1 MRTVRILA
9 ASIVL
14 AATTACGVVAK
25 DREVTRT
32 PTFTKTSVAG
42 SAEPR
47 AEIWRLRSG
56 LNVAALTCRGSGK
69 PPVTGHYSK
78 MLKRHSQL
86 LDQTYRMETRRYGVA
101 GHDRRQ
107 TKVYNRYSIQRSP
120 TRFCGV
126 AADVAREASS
136 MSSAQLSA
144 AASELV
150 ARLDSGLR

>member
-14 AATTACGVVAK
+14 AATTACGVLAK
-25 DREVTRT
+25 DREVMRT

-78 MLKRHSQL
+78 MLQRHS
-86 LDQTYRMETRRYGVA
+86 
-101 GHDRRQ
+101 
-107 TKVYNRYSIQRSP
+107 
-120 TRFCGV
+120 
-126 AADVAREASS
+126 
-136 MSSAQLSA
+136 
-144 AASELV
+144 
-150 ARLDSGLR
+150 

>member
-9 ASIVL
+9 AGIAL
-14 AATTACGVVAK
+14 AATAACGVVAK
-25 DREVTRT
+25 DRPAKRT
-32 PTFTKTSVAG
+32 PTMTKASVAG
-42 SAEPR
+42 VAQPR

-56 LNVAALTCRGSGK
+56 LNVAALSCRGGGK
-69 PPVTGHYSK
+69 SSVTGHYAK
-78 MLKRHSQL
+78 ILKRHSRL
-86 LDQTYRMETRRYGVA
+86 LDETYRMETRRYGVN

-107 TKVYNRYSIQRSP
+107 TKVYNRYSMQRSP
-120 TRFCGV
+120 KRFCGV

-144 AASELV
+144 AASQLV